1 MTAASQY
8 FTSDRR
14 DWTAAG
20 TVAAP
25 VWIVAASALLLAI
38 EPAAWLIGTWRD
50 PAYPGGGLWVFAAA
64 LALFAWSATS
74 PLRPEHRRGHA
85 RTSAW
90 VLLAA
95 SALIR
100 LIGQIA
106 AVNTVGAICLVVDVL
121 AIGLIL
127 RLDRRMRAVSP
138 VWLAVVFAFSLP
150 LERILQRT
158 IGYGL
163 QHLSAEGACGVL
175 WLIFDGVVCQG
186 IRIAV
191 AGRDVLVDLP
201 CSGARTLLLCLLGF
215 AVLAAVTRPTARVAA
230 VGLAVTVLAALAANV
245 LRIVVLAI
253 GIARPGWLGGADVMA
268 APWHDLIGL
277 AALTLALLP
286 ALAWSSAI
294 PRRAPAV
301 CRTFGVRLGAVPTRI
316 ADDGW
321 WLPASATKVQSAAPG
336 HRPGFTLAVAFAALA
351 IALIIVHLPRR
362 ALDVARTEAHISLPL
377 SIDGTT
383 AQPVAIS
390 RRERAFFTQF
400 GGTAAKAVYGANALM
415 VIRTSSPLRHL
426 HTPDECLRGL
436 GFAVAYRGMTFAP
449 VPTAVYDATA
459 PDGARYRID
468 VSFVSDRGEITTNVA
483 TAVWRWLEGRARNWT
498 AIQRITPAALPEAE
512 RQAWDRAVATALEL
526 PLSPDVAI
534 AKGVAR

>member
-1 MTAASQY
+1 MT
-8 FTSDRR
+8 D
-14 DWTAAG
+14 TAHIRHPFRSFA
-20 TVAAP
+20 TPAVFRAVPATL
-25 VWIVAASALLLAI
+25 ITTAALLLAA
-38 EPAAWLIGTWRD
+38 EPTLWLVGTWRD
-50 PAYPGGGLWVFAAA
+50 PAYPGGGVWVFAAV
-64 LALFAWSATS
+64 LAMLAWSATS
-74 PLRPEHRRGHA
+74 PLRIEHCREQT

-90 VLLAA
+90 ALLAA
-95 SALIR
+95 SALVR

-106 AVNTVGAICLVVDVL
+106 AVNTIGAICLICDVL
-121 AIGLIL
+121 AIGLLL
-127 RLDRRMRAVSP
+127 RLDQRERAVSP
-138 VWLAVVFAFSLP
+138 LWLAVVFAFSLP

-158 IGYGL
+158 LGYGL
-163 QHLSAEGACGVL
+163 QHLSADGACLVL
-175 WLIFDGVVCQG
+175 GTIFDGVSCQG
-186 IRIAV
+186 VRIAV

-201 CSGARTLLLCLLGF
+201 CSGARALLLCLLGF
-215 AVLAAVTRPTARVAA
+215 AILAAITRPTARYGVA
-230 VGLAVTVLAALAANV
+230 GLTVTVLAALAANI

-253 GIARPGWLGGADVMA
+253 GIARPGWFGGADVMS

-286 ALAWSSAI
+286 VLAWSSAM
-294 PRRAPAV
+294 PRRPPAV
-301 CRTFGVRLGAVPTRI
+301 CRTFGVRLGAVPSRI
-316 ADDGW
+316 ANDGW
-321 WLPASATKVQSAAPG
+321 WLPVSVTKAQSAAPG
-336 HRPGFTLAVAFAALA
+336 QRPGVTLAVACAALA

-362 ALDVARTEAHISLPL
+362 AVDVARTEAPISLPL
-377 SIDGTT
+377 SIDGHT

-390 RRERAFFTQF
+390 PRERAFFTQF

-436 GFAVAYRGMTFAP
+436 GFVVAYRGMTFAP

-483 TAVWRWLEGRARNWT
+483 TAVWRWLEGRARSWT
-498 AIQRITPAALPEAE
+498 AVQRITPATSPEGD